1 MAILAESC
9 KDGWRDRKV
18 DCKLGSKSK
27 KSRWPVHVYYCF
39 QINHEHVCDAELN
52 VAVPNCSC
60 LIKKDCNTRKVNLR

>member
-9 KDGWRDRKV
+9 KVEWRDMKV
-18 DCKLGSKSK
+18 DCKLDSKSK

-52 VAVPNCSC
+52 VAVPDCSC
-60 LIKKDCNTRKVNLR
+60 LIKKDCNIRKVI